1 MTLPPLATQ
10 DRGMAAAFNRMSLYA
25 SCTKKYWKDV
35 FDAVKDDE
43 RAKILKENMSVLSKI
58 KESDRRSAL

>member
-1 MTLPPLATQ
+1 
-10 DRGMAAAFNRMSLYA
+10 MAAAFNRMSLYA